1 MKKFS
6 TTGICTPGKHYMA
19 DISRKA
25 DQIAALV
32 REGAS
37 FSIRHPRQYGKTTML
52 FRLKQLLQPSC
63 YVLSTTFQ
71 SIVAEDLSSEPAF
84 VRYFLSIL
92 RKSMV
97 LAGCPEHLISAW
109 TDLSPVQ
116 SGHRDLDLAFLR
128 DKVDLLC
135 GTADRPIV
143 LMIDEVDSA
152 SSYSVFARFLDML
165 RDMHLHPQQHAV
177 PTFQSVILAGISDVR
192 QVTLQSDDGLTMYS
206 PWDFATDCPV
216 DLSFS
221 EEEIAGMLREY
232 EADHRIGMD
241 IPEIASLLHAYT
253 SGYPFLASRICKEMD
268 EQLACSPQFPTLVSV
283 WTREGFLTAVE
294 EILNEGSML
303 ISEMVEVVKAYPDV
317 EHLLHSMLFE
327 GFTRPFNA
335 DSSAVRIGRMYGFFA
350 RRGSELSV
358 SNRIIRI
365 CLTNYYLDKEPLT
378 VPLRYSAQNLKA
390 RFAASG
396 HLDMD
401 LVLSTFQELYPAVY
415 DSTDSTSD
423 ENGRKIFLRYLRTI
437 INGTGHYYTEDGPK
451 DSRSLYVFVDYR
463 GERFMTALRVWHGPG
478 ITAAEE
484 EEHLL
489 RSLDACRLDQG
500 WMLSLSPGE
509 GEHAGVHEY
518 TLAGKVIREAVV
530 RDESLWQTF
539 PEGVYGFTE
548 DIFAEG
554 RDQGGLEERDWS

>member
-241 IPEIASLLHAYT
+241 ISEITSLLHNYT
-253 SGYPFLASRICKEMD
+253 SGYPVLASWICKEMD
-268 EQLACSPQFPTLVSV
+268 ERLAGSPQFPTLVSV

-294 EILNEGSML
+294 ETLNEGSML
-303 ISEMVEVVKAYPDV
+303 FSEMVEVTKAYPDV

-327 GFTRPFNA
+327 GFRPICNT
-335 DSSAVRIGRMYGFFA
+335 DSPAARLGRMYGFFA
-350 RRGSELSV
+350 SRGSELSV
-358 SNRIIRI
+358 SNRFIRTML
-365 CLTNYYLDKEPLT
+365 CNYYLDKDPL
-378 VPLRYSAQNLKA
+378 VGALLDSAQDLKA
-390 RFAASG
+390 RFTESG

-401 LVLSTFQELYPAVY
+401 LILTAFQEGYPTLY
-415 DSTDSTSD
+415 DDTTSTSSD
-423 ENGRKIFLRYLRTI
+423 NGRKIFLRYLRTI
-437 INGTGHYYTEDGPK
+437 IIGTGHYYMEDGPK
-451 DSRSLYVFVDYR
+451 DSRSLYIFVDYR
-463 GERFMTALRVWHGPG
+463 GEQSMISLRVWHGPG

-484 EEHLL
+484 EQLL
-489 RSLDACRLDQG
+489 RALDACRLYQG
-500 WMLSLSPGE
+500 WMLSLSPGKAE
-509 GEHAGVHEY
+509 QTGLHEY
-518 TLAGKVIREAVV
+518 PLAGKAIREAVV
-530 RDESLWQTF
+530 PDESLWQTF
-539 PEGVYGFTE
+539 LEGVYGFTE

>member
-1 MKKFS
+1 MKKFNV
-6 TTGICTPGKHYMA
+6 TGICNSEKNYMV
-19 DISRKA
+19 DISHKA

-37 FSIRHPRQYGKTTML
+37 FSIHFPRQYGKTTML
-52 FRLKQLLQPSC
+52 FRLKQLLRPSY

-71 SIVAEDLSSEPAF
+71 SAATEDLSSEAAF

-97 LAGCPEHLISAW
+97 QAGCPKHLISAW
-109 TDLSPVQ
+109 TYVSPIQ
-116 SGHRDLDLAFLR
+116 SWHRNLDLAFLR

-135 GTADRPIV
+135 HTADRPVV

-152 SSYSVFARFLDML
+152 SSFSVFARFLDLL
-165 RDMHLHPQQHAV
+165 RDMYLRSQQNAV
-177 PTFQSVILAGISDVR
+177 SAFQSVILAGISDIR

-216 DLSFS
+216 DLRFS

-241 IPEIASLLHAYT
+241 ISEITSLLHDYT
-253 SGYPFLASRICKEMD
+253 SGYPVLASWICKEMD
-268 EQLACSPQFPTLVSV
+268 ERLAGSPQFPTLASA

-294 EILNEGSML
+294 DILNEGSML
-303 ISEMVEVVKAYPDV
+303 FSEMVAGIEAYPETDQ
-317 EHLLHSMLFE
+317 LLHSMLFE
-327 GFTRPFNA
+327 GFRPICNTDNPATRL
-335 DSSAVRIGRMYGFFA
+335 GRMYGIFA
-350 RRGSELSV
+350 RQGSELSV
-358 SNRIIRI
+358 SNRIIWTML
-365 CLTNYYLDKEPLT
+365 CNYYLDEEPLT

-396 HLDMD
+396 HLDMG
-401 LVLSTFQELYPAVY
+401 LILTAFQERYPTLY
-415 DSTDSTSD
+415 DGTTSTSGD
-423 ENGRKIFLRYLRTI
+423 NGRKIFLRYLRTI

-451 DSRSLYVFVDYR
+451 DSRSLYIFVDYR
-463 GERFMTALRVWHGPG
+463 GEQSMIALRVWHGPG

-484 EEHLL
+484 EQLL
-489 RSLDACRLDQG
+489 RALDACRLYQG
-500 WMLSLSPGE
+500 WMLSLSPGKA
-509 GEHAGVHEY
+509 EHTGLHEY
-518 TLAGKVIREAVV
+518 PLAGKAIREAVV
-530 RDESLWQTF
+530 PDESLWQTF
-539 PEGVYGFTE
+539 LAGVYGFTE